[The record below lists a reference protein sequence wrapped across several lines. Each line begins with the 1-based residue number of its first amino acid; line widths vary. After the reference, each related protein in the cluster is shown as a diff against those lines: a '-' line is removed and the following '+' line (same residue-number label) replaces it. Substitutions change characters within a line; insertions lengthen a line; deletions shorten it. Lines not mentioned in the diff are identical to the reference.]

1 MTVYKRVE
9 EWSGSGSCSL
19 LVCRSCSP
27 SRPLD
32 YSIESF
38 CLTSRKDIE
47 SGVCLCVSLFHRI
60 QERKILKSRTWN
72 EEETRIS
79 LVGVCRYRE
88 AGGGEQQRA
97 SKPHTRR
104 FSVPS
109 RGFQERE
116 RESPFPVDL
125 LLLRLLPFLSIWKKK
140 KKQ

>member
-1 MTVYKRVE
+1 MGRAL
-9 EWSGSGSCSL
+9 SSSAA
-19 LVCRSCSP
+19 P
-27 SRPLD
+27 APPPPLD

-88 AGGGEQQRA
+88 AGGGGATTRVKTAHA
-97 SKPHTRR
+97 SILCAIKGIP
-104 FSVPS
+104 
-109 RGFQERE
+109 RE
-116 RESPFPVDL
+116 RKRKSFPGGSSSSSSPSFSFYLEEEEEAVAAKRIGIDG
-125 LLLRLLPFLSIWKKK
+125 RV
-140 KKQ
+140 

>member
-1 MTVYKRVE
+1 M
-9 EWSGSGSCSL
+9 
-19 LVCRSCSP
+19 
-27 SRPLD
+27 
-32 YSIESF
+32 
-38 CLTSRKDIE
+38 
-47 SGVCLCVSLFHRI
+47 CLCVSLFHRI

-88 AGGGEQQRA
+88 EEGGGQQRA

-116 RESPFPVDL
+116 RESPLPMDL
-125 LLLRLLPFLSIWKKK
+125 LLLRLLLPFSFYLEEEEEAVAAKRTGIDGRV
-140 KKQ
+140 